1 MKKNLFESTFL
12 QKEID
17 TLNEIADDYTIYDE
31 SQCGPQEE
39 PYVKEYKV
47 DIKKWKVYHQNK
59 KLKK

>member
-1 MKKNLFESTFL
+1 MKKSLFESNFI

-17 TLNEIADDYTIYDE
+17 TLNEIAGEDIIYDE

-47 DIKKWKVYHQNK
+47 DLGKWRRYRKKKSK
-59 KLKK
+59 